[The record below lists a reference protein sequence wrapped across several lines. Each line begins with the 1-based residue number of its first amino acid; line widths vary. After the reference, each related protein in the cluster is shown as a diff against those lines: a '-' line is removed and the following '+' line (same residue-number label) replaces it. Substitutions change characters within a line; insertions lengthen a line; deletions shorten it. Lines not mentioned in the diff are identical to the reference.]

1 MIQTSKHDML
11 YTYRVNKSMA
21 DLPRARKHA
30 APMVILVLAIVL
42 CAVVTLGVYTAHKA
56 ISQHADI
63 SSQYQSVAV
72 LGAQQLEELRTDG
85 WKSLA
90 VMKLRPILQDKN
102 VAFIKL
108 TDSQGQEVLYLGTR
122 FEKKQ
127 ESQGDGA
134 SDHALVTRT
143 YRGRR
148 GESMTLTLGVHGPSV
163 AGVSPALA
171 TSVFSGATVSAI
183 VASWLML
190 RWRSRHAKHLH
201 RLHTN
206 IRRSLLEAPIK
217 PMRLNGRS
225 EFAYL
230 DSAFNELSTKLSMQ
244 RRVIAELS
252 RQVAGS
258 REESDH
264 ERRKMRVDLAD
275 EASYL
280 NSTVQKLSDCIV
292 EHETVVRNGLDNIA
306 AVCNRLTSKPHLSP
320 ELLREVK
327 NAHRDTTILQLMTAS
342 QCIGARM
349 IAGQMV
355 TVRATRSVSELLS
368 GIGPKL
374 QQLAQLSDV
383 SLSIDEASLLPSVYI
398 DEAVVSHIIL
408 TLCAKAIA
416 QHKPEKLC
424 IVAST
429 SGSVVDISVRLMPYE
444 AATTTS
450 ASVDSQQSGAGTSG
464 ISSWIREEQ
473 IQILAKSSYGRVVYD
488 RSESLASIRLPVD
501 QSAQVLDHFLGT
513 KPGTEPNTNV
523 AVVFV
528 SVTNDQ
534 SVSQTLELVSRL
546 VGPFAFVYLSDD
558 RQTVV
563 AADYEESCS
572 YRMRKLI
579 KTEVGRNSGSEDG
592 MQYSTVVCSRS
603 QAEACIL
610 NTLTLNQSY
619 ELRGAA

>member
-11 YTYRVNKSMA
+11 YTYRVNKFMA

-42 CAVVTLGVYTAHKA
+42 CAVVTLGVYTAQKA
-56 ISQHADI
+56 IGQQADI
-63 SSQYQSVAV
+63 SSRYQSVAV

-122 FEKKQ
+122 YEKN
-127 ESQGDGA
+127 QGELGDVA
-134 SDHALVTRT
+134 KDYAIVTRT

-148 GESMTLTLGVHGPSV
+148 GESMTLTLGVHDPSV

-171 TSVFSGATVSAI
+171 TSVLSGVTVSVI

-252 RQVAGS
+252 RQVAGT

-264 ERRKMRVDLAD
+264 ERRKMQVDLVD
-275 EASYL
+275 EAANL
-280 NSTVQKLSDCIV
+280 NSTVQKLNEGV
-292 EHETVVRNGLDNIA
+292 AVLETVVSNGLDNIA
-306 AVCNRLTSKPHLSP
+306 AVCNRLVSKPQLSP
-320 ELLREVK
+320 ELLRDVK
-327 NAHRDTTILQLMTAS
+327 NAHRDTTILQLLTAS
-342 QCIGARM
+342 QCMSARM
-349 IAGQMV
+349 IADQMV
-355 TVRATRSVSELLS
+355 TVRATRSVSELMS
-368 GIGPKL
+368 GIGPEL
-374 QQLAQLSDV
+374 HQLTQLSDV
-383 SLSIDEASLLPSVYI
+383 GLSIDETSSLPSVYI
-398 DEAVVSHIIL
+398 DDAVVSQIIL

-429 SGSVVDISVRLMPYE
+429 SGSFVDISVRLMPVE

-450 ASVDSQQSGAGTSG
+450 TSDVAQPSDAGTSG

-473 IQILAKSSYGRVVYD
+473 IQILAKSTYGRVVFD
-488 RSESLASIRLPVD
+488 RSESLVSIRLPID
-501 QSAQVLDHFLGT
+501 QSALVLDHFLGT
-513 KPGTEPNTNV
+513 KPGTEPNSNV

-528 SVTNDQ
+528 SVMNDQ
-534 SVSQTLELVSRL
+534 SVSQTLELVSKL

-579 KTEVGRNSGSEDG
+579 KSEAGSNSGPSDD
-592 MQYSTVVCSRS
+592 MHFSTVVCSRS